1 MKILIR
7 LVYLVILIAILA
19 LGMIFS
25 FRNTAEVPL
34 DLFFVQLPAASLS
47 VWILASFAFGGLLG
61 MLFTLGVA
69 LKLKTGNVLLTRKL
83 DKATTSPP
91 PERGTQA
98 S

>member
-7 LVYLVILIAILA
+7 LLYLVILLIVLA

-47 VWILASFAFGGLLG
+47 VWVLASFALGGLLG

-69 LKLKTGNVLLTRKL
+69 LRLKTGNLLLARKL
-83 DKATTSPP
+83 GKATTTNQQTPD
-91 PERGTQA
+91 TQA
-98 S
+98 G